1 MHIYQYSDLCKHFFE
16 VGEGDW
22 GGGGINYLKHLEY
35 CIVTLLC
42 FDKKW
47 N

>member
-22 GGGGINYLKHLEY
+22 GGGALIILS
-35 CIVTLLC
+35 T
-42 FDKKW
+42 
-47 N
+47 